1 MNGNKNNKLLYDPEE
16 INRKN
21 IENIYRNQNPYDDEE
36 DDEEEVEDAAEEY
49 SEEENDELENE
60 DNTKEEINNSE
71 ATDSAGSQ
79 KLQKAVNAVQK
90 TAEVAQKA
98 AKAADAAKKSAKLA
112 KIGAFVAAH
121 WPIILGVVG
130 IIAVIIIIVILI
142 YGADSEQGKY
152 SANTI
157 GLMGYEY
164 LELENVCEDITVV
177 EPDGSVVGT
186 YDLETYVAGV
196 ISGEV
201 QSMDDDTTYEVMA
214 INARTYGLRNAMVN
228 DCTMIRSERWQGF
241 MEPTNEKII
250 AAVNR
255 TRGLVITRDNTMV
268 SGMYDSF
275 CWDEKDDDYY
285 YMCQGNYDTGE
296 PLKMPVEWA
305 EEAVMRFT
313 GNERFLTTPRYRSH
327 GQGMSQHGIYY
338 LSASEGWNTEE
349 IISYYYG
356 KDSKIMSIYQT
367 FAYNGEYPLD
377 PAAYEGLQFLTDTS
391 FSDLL
396 ASTGMTIEEF
406 DAYLADVV
414 SSAGVGTRAAVV
426 GSAVSLIGSLAEM
439 GYKLPYQWGGKYYS
453 VGSNPNWGLES
464 SSTSYWCNDYATK
477 YDNISTCTTNYRW
490 NSFDCSGFVNW
501 AIINGF
507 QFNGYDELRDVGA
520 YQITDNYGTIP
531 LDDNSAVCQPG
542 DVLVKTGHIMLVVGL
557 DDANKRYII
566 AESTG
571 SRLNTGYGG
580 VIIDYESYGNT
591 NYRCRRLD
599 DLYSRFGG
607 SNED

>member
-1 MNGNKNNKLLYDPEE
+1 
-16 INRKN
+16 
-21 IENIYRNQNPYDDEE
+21 
-36 DDEEEVEDAAEEY
+36 
-49 SEEENDELENE
+49 
-60 DNTKEEINNSE
+60 
-71 ATDSAGSQ
+71 
-79 KLQKAVNAVQK
+79 
-90 TAEVAQKA
+90 
-98 AKAADAAKKSAKLA
+98 
-112 KIGAFVAAH
+112 
-121 WPIILGVVG
+121 
-130 IIAVIIIIVILI
+130 
-142 YGADSEQGKY
+142 
-152 SANTI
+152 
-157 GLMGYEY
+157 MGYEY

-406 DAYLADVV
+406 DAYLSDVV

-439 GYKLPYQWGGKYYS
+439 GYKLSYQWGGKYYS

-531 LDDNSAVCQPG
+531 LDANSAVCQPG
-542 DVLVKTGHIMLVVGL
+542 DVLVNTGHIMLVVGL

>member
-16 INRKN
+16 INRKK

-49 SEEENDELENE
+49 LEEENDELEEETNE
-60 DNTKEEINNSE
+60 YPEETETGEEENSQ
-71 ATDSAGSQ
+71 ASG
-79 KLQKAVNAVQK
+79 
-90 TAEVAQKA
+90 VAQKA
-98 AKAADAAKKSAKLA
+98 QKAVAAAQKAANVADKVKKSQKLA
-112 KIGAFVAAH
+112 KIGAFIVAH
-121 WPIILGVVG
+121 WPIFLAAGGILLF
-130 IIAVIIIIVILI
+130 ILIIIILFGG
-142 YGADSEQGKY
+142 GAYESSRNQNSDM
-152 SANTI
+152 I
-157 GLMGYEY
+157 GLFGYDY
-164 LELENVCEDITVV
+164 LELDNVCEDITVV

-439 GYKLPYQWGGKYYS
+439 GYKLSYQWGGKYYS

-531 LDDNSAVCQPG
+531 LDANSAVCQPG

-580 VIIDYESYGNT
+580 VIIDYESYGNN

>member
-1 MNGNKNNKLLYDPEE
+1 
-16 INRKN
+16 
-21 IENIYRNQNPYDDEE
+21 
-36 DDEEEVEDAAEEY
+36 
-49 SEEENDELENE
+49 
-60 DNTKEEINNSE
+60 
-71 ATDSAGSQ
+71 
-79 KLQKAVNAVQK
+79 
-90 TAEVAQKA
+90 
-98 AKAADAAKKSAKLA
+98 
-112 KIGAFVAAH
+112 
-121 WPIILGVVG
+121 
-130 IIAVIIIIVILI
+130 
-142 YGADSEQGKY
+142 
-152 SANTI
+152 
-157 GLMGYEY
+157 
-164 LELENVCEDITVV
+164 
-177 EPDGSVVGT
+177 
-186 YDLETYVAGV
+186 
-196 ISGEV
+196 
-201 QSMDDDTTYEVMA
+201 
-214 INARTYGLRNAMVN
+214 
-228 DCTMIRSERWQGF
+228 
-241 MEPTNEKII
+241 
-250 AAVNR
+250 
-255 TRGLVITRDNTMV
+255 
-268 SGMYDSF
+268 
-275 CWDEKDDDYY
+275 
-285 YMCQGNYDTGE
+285 
-296 PLKMPVEWA
+296 MPVEWA

-439 GYKLPYQWGGKYYS
+439 GYKLSYQWGGKYYS

-520 YQITDNYGTIP
+520 YQITDNYGTVP
-531 LDDNSAVCQPG
+531 LDANSAVCQPG
-542 DVLVKTGHIMLVVGL
+542 DVLVNTGHIMLVVGL